1 MNNNYQI
8 IKTQIRKFCFEK
20 LKNNQ
25 KPLDRFE
32 TLNRK
37 NNRMIQ
43 DVQKPQLL
51 SAAVIYSYLREN
63 GLNGKGGI
71 TTKDLA
77 EYFEIKPQAVTS
89 KVFDVDCIINP
100 SAIFPEKDDGYYE
113 FIDNDRFQV
122 SEEYY
127 KFLESSEANDYN
139 KSEKILLSLINFR

>member
-25 KPLDRFE
+25 EPLDRFE
-32 TLNRK
+32 TLNQK

-63 GLNGKGGI
+63 GLNGKGGPAMMMR
-71 TTKDLA
+71 TG
-77 EYFEIKPQAVTS
+77 F
-89 KVFDVDCIINP
+89 
-100 SAIFPEKDDGYYE
+100 
-113 FIDNDRFQV
+113 FI
-122 SEEYY
+122 
-127 KFLESSEANDYN
+127 L
-139 KSEKILLSLINFR
+139 